1 MKIQS
6 YDVIVLGGGAAG
18 LMAAFTAAKRDLSV
32 LVIEKSNMVG
42 KKILMSGGGHCNFT
56 NGFVDYDDFISE
68 NVNFCRSAFSKYDLS
83 LVSFDEQ
90 GDYNQKDAEG
100 FIKFVANRSQ

>member
-1 MKIQS
+1 MKLHN

-42 KKILMSGGGHCNFT
+42 KKILMSGGGHCNYT

-68 NVNFCRSAFSKYDLS
+68 NVNFCRSAFSKYGPNDFMDL
-83 LVSFDEQ
+83 VNKHKIP
-90 GDYNQKDAEG
+90 YVVRRNNQFFCE
-100 FIKFVANRSQ
+100 